1 MAGSTRWLI
10 GLLAV
15 VTVLAVAAL
24 VLSQA
29 GERPADL
36 AASSPEGVVQRYLT
50 AIAEDDEDA
59 LRGTLHSERLRDC
72 RDGEPELDPG
82 HRSPDFTAELRDVER
97 DGDEA
102 EVTVRIT
109 EHDGE
114 PPFDS
119 GGYDHTE
126 VFELARDDGAWRITG
141 ESWPYLGC
149 PGGVR

>member
-15 VTVLAVAAL
+15 AGVLAVAAL
-24 VLSQA
+24 VLSEA
-29 GERPADL
+29 GQRPADL
-36 AASSPEGVVQRYLT
+36 DASSPEGVVQRYLT
-50 AIAEDDEDA
+50 AVAEGDDDA
-59 LRGTLHSERLRDC
+59 LRETLHSERLREC
-72 RDGEPELDPG
+72 RDGEPGLDLD

-97 DGDEA
+97 DDDEA

-109 EHDGE
+109 EHHGE

-126 VFELARDDGAWRITG
+126 VFELGRDDGAWRVTG

-149 PGGVR
+149 PGGMR